1 MSFEQEQ
8 YPWEIK
14 YSIRLSICKPAIF
27 LFCEVEYMVEYMSVL
42 RLRSRNSV
50 GASSSQTLTQETW
63 QRILPHHG
71 AGAVDIRA
79 AQNADDGDYDPVD
92 QPTTEINEY
101 TSLFIAAQNADDG
114 DY

>member
-1 MSFEQEQ
+1 
-8 YPWEIK
+8 
-14 YSIRLSICKPAIF
+14 
-27 LFCEVEYMVEYMSVL
+27 MVEYMSVL

-71 AGAVDIRA
+71 AGAVHEHDDIRA

-101 TSLFIAAQNADDG
+101 TSLFIAAQNAHDG